1 MNYKVGTRSS
11 KLAMRQTQEVIDR
24 LKEVYPEDSFEIVTL
39 QTTGDKKRDVALEQI
54 GTKGLF
60 VDEIEKALLGDDIQ
74 LAVHSMKDMPED
86 LAPGLV
92 FANAWRREDP
102 RDVLI
107 LREAASLEE
116 LPRGALIATGSKR
129 REFQLKRLRPDLR
142 VVGIRGNIDTRIRKL
157 QEPLADGTYLDGIV
171 LAAAG
176 LHRLGLEEKIT
187 QYLDVEDM
195 IPAPAQGILALEV
208 RGENQELLDK
218 LNALSDEKTQRAA
231 QMEREFLKSTGGNCR
246 LPIGAYLEPGT
257 NRFYTL
263 FGNEDGSVLN
273 RKVTE
278 VSTEENRG

>member
-24 LKEVYPEDSFEIVTL
+24 LKKVYPEDSFEIVTL

-246 LPIGAYLEPGT
+246 LPIGAYLEQET

>member
-11 KLAMRQTQEVIDR
+11 KLAMKQTQQVINR
-24 LKEVYPEDSFEIVTL
+24 LKENYPGDTFEIVTL
-39 QTTGDKKRDVALEQI
+39 QTTGDKNRHLALEQI

-60 VDEIEKALLGDDIQ
+60 VDEIEKALLRDEIQ
-74 LAVHSMKDMPED
+74 MAVHSMKDMPED

-92 FANAWRREDP
+92 FAKAWEREDP

-107 LREAASLEE
+107 LREAKSLEE
-116 LPRGALIATGSKR
+116 LPQGAVIATGSKR
-129 REFQLKRLRPDLR
+129 REFQLKRLRPDIQ

-157 QEPLADGTYLDGIV
+157 QEPLEDGTYLDGII

-176 LHRLGLEEKIT
+176 IKRLGLESKIT
-187 QYLDVEDM
+187 RYMDVEEM
-195 IPAPAQGILALEV
+195 IPAPTQGILAVEV
-208 RGENQELLDK
+208 RAENRELLDK

-246 LPIGAYLEPGT
+246 LPIGAYLDPET

-273 RKVTE
+273 RQVIDLTSE
-278 VSTEENRG
+278 QDRG

>member
-11 KLAMRQTQEVIDR
+11 KLAIRQTKEVIDR
-24 LKEVYPEDSFEIVTL
+24 LKEVYPEDSFEIMTL
-39 QTTGDKKRDVALEQI
+39 QTTGDKKRNVALEQI

-60 VDEIEKALLGDDIQ
+60 VDEIEKALLRDEIQ

-92 FANAWRREDP
+92 FAKAWKREDP

-107 LREAASLEE
+107 LRKAASLAE
-116 LPRGALIATGSKR
+116 LPPKAVIATGSKR
-129 REFQLKRLRPDLR
+129 REFQLKRLRPDLNI
-142 VVGIRGNIDTRIRKL
+142 VGIRGNIDTRIQKL
-157 QEPLADGTYLDGIV
+157 YEPLEDGTYLDGIV

-208 RGENQELLDK
+208 RRENLELLDK
-218 LNALSDEKTQRAA
+218 LNQLSDAKTQRAA

-246 LPIGAYLEPGT
+246 LPIGAYLEPET

-278 VSTEENRG
+278 ISTEENRG

>member
-11 KLAMRQTQEVIDR
+11 KLAMRQTKEVIDR

-92 FANAWRREDP
+92 FAKAWKREDP

-107 LREAASLEE
+107 LREATSLEE

-246 LPIGAYLEPGT
+246 LPIGAYLEPET

-273 RKVTE
+273 RRVTE